1 MGSSYFANF
10 FSSHDL
16 GKYKRWVKYPGNIT
30 YCRGE
35 YHFRSGIFRMT
46 LNQVYLRKTVSLSVS
61 NHLPIWNIPIK
72 FWIVHNPFFNFLSK
86 LQRSIINLLIFNPNH
101 LCPYLIEIHKCL
113 RTIYLNFDRSV
124 GQKIRQNRKNMA
136 SAIQYWC
143 HYKTIF

>member
-1 MGSSYFANF
+1 MQCITKRSDIYKHWDKYFMGSSYFANF

-16 GKYKRWVKYPGNIT
+16 GKYKGWVKYPGNIT

-72 FWIVHNPFFNFLSK
+72 FWIVHNPFFNFSFK
-86 LQRSIINLLIFNPNH
+86 LQRSIINLLICNPNH

-113 RTIYLNFDRSV
+113 RRGPFIWILTGV
-124 GQKIRQNRKNMA
+124 
-136 SAIQYWC
+136 
-143 HYKTIF
+143 